1 MNTRLFSSMIF
12 FVIALGVLD
21 AQDKPT
27 IKTVPLSPTSPTS
40 GKEMFA
46 TYCAVCHGPDG
57 RGAGPAAAALKTPPA
72 NLTQLTARNKG
83 KFPDLQVA
91 QTLSAKDVVAHGSQE
106 MPVWGDL
113 FKSVS
118 RGDNDII
125 RLRVANL
132 TAYIQSIQTK

>member
-1 MNTRLFSSMIF
+1 MYSRRISSMVF
-12 FVIALGVLD
+12 FVVALGVLD

-27 IKTVPLSPTSPTS
+27 IKTVPLSATSPAS
-40 GKEMFA
+40 GKEMFV
-46 TYCAVCHGPDG
+46 TYCAVCHGADG
-57 RGAGPAAAALKTPPA
+57 RGAGPAAAALKTQPA
-72 NLTQLTARNKG
+72 NLTQLTAKNNG
-83 KFPDLQVA
+83 KYPDLHVA
-91 QTLSAKDVVAHGSQE
+91 QTLSAKGVAAHGSQE